1 MTIEELYNI
10 ITSNKNHKKY
20 NIEQNENGFTVTLG
34 SFRLIINRTIAN
46 NIESEIPYIYLDSE
60 RTDRVVKVHDIEK
73 DINVLLS
80 RDWEPQIYS
89 RGFHVFIGEPEENG
103 DYEVDK
109 KEFLK
114 YDDYD
119 LIDDVEKDGNYNVT
133 LGLADAD
140 IVYVKTISSLPKVTL
155 DSINNIDAT
164 KAIYSDASTYSDKY
178 TGWYGRGFSK
188 GKFK

>member
-1 MTIEELYNI
+1 MWTLYNI
-10 ITSNKNHKKY
+10 INTNKNHKKY

-34 SFRLIINRTIAN
+34 SFRLVINKTIAD
-46 NIESEIPYIYLDSE
+46 NIEFEIPYKYLDSE

-103 DYEVDK
+103 DYDVDK
-109 KEFLK
+109 EEFLK
-114 YDDYD
+114 YDNYD
-119 LIDDVEKDGNYNVT
+119 LIDDIEKDGNYTVT
-133 LGLADAD
+133 SGLADAD
-140 IVYVKTISSLPKVTL
+140 IIYINTISSLPKVTL
-155 DSINNIDAT
+155 DCINNIDAAD
-164 KAIYSDASTYSDKY
+164 AIYSNASTYSDKY
-178 TGWYGRGFSK
+178 TDWYGRGFSK